1 MMDDWKKKILRH
13 EGYKLF
19 HQLDLEPALR
29 GCLYSRYLITEHQYQ
44 QLQALYDRGEKIK
57 AAEMCLT
64 RCIPHAGRVDD
75 KCPFDSF
82 VSALEEIVDSGGSSS
97 NGEVAKHLRK
107 AVSAVV
113 ESGPSSGVADRSQ
126 SLDLVRCGYAVS
138 STATRRRFCSE
149 SDIPRTAGLILYTF
163 LIFIY
168 HSPTLLYCNMT
179 VTTFH
184 L

>member
-1 MMDDWKKKILRH
+1 MDDWKKILRR

-29 GCLYSRYLITEHQYQ
+29 GCLYSKKLITDHQYQ

-57 AAEMCLT
+57 AAEMCLMW
-64 RCIPHAGRVDD
+64 CIPCAGRVDD

-82 VSALEEIVDSGGSSS
+82 VSALEEIVDGGGSSS

-113 ESGPSSGVADRSQ
+113 ESGPSSGFAHRSQ
-126 SLDLVRCGYAVS
+126 SLDLVRSGYAVP
-138 STATRRRFCSE
+138 STATRRFCSE
-149 SDIPRTAGLILYTF
+149 SEIPRATGIILYTF

-168 HSPTLLYCNMT
+168 HSLTHSYIAT
-179 VTTFH
+179 
-184 L
+184 

>member
-1 MMDDWKKKILRH
+1 MDDWKKKILRR

-29 GCLYSRYLITEHQYQ
+29 GCLYSRYLITDHQYQ

-64 RCIPHAGRVDD
+64 WCIPCAGRVDD

-107 AVSAVV
+107 AISAVV
-113 ESGPSSGVADRSQ
+113 ESGPSSGFAHRSQ

-149 SDIPRTAGLILYTF
+149 SDIPRTAGIILYTF
-163 LIFIY
+163 LIFRY
-168 HSPTLLYCNMT
+168 HSLTHSYIAT
-179 VTTFH
+179 
-184 L
+184 